1 MSIQTVS
8 DELYRRHE
16 REWAQ
21 WREAVEEQESNQ
33 RQQDKVSGEASCDG
47 NTSGH

>member
-33 RQQDKVSGEASCDG
+33 KQQDKVSGETSCDG
-47 NTSGH
+47 KTSGH